1 LAKIEAK
8 ILRKSEKI
16 IAKLFDTDIIVLRI
30 RRVKV
35 YKYRSGIE
43 IYARSCKKG
52 FFCGMLTK
60 EKKGKI
66 IADYR
71 NTDADTGSPE
81 VQIAILTTRINELT
95 GHLKIHPKDHSSRRG
110 LLKMV
115 GTRSSLLKYV
125 SKKDIGRYR
134 KIISRLGLRK

>member
-1 LAKIEAK
+1 
-8 ILRKSEKI
+8 
-16 IAKLFDTDIIVLRI
+16 
-30 RRVKV
+30 
-35 YKYRSGIE
+35 
-43 IYARSCKKG
+43 
-52 FFCGMLTK
+52 MLTK

-71 NTDADTGSPE
+71 ASDADTGSPE
-81 VQIAILTTRINELT
+81 VQIAILTNRINDLT
-95 GHLKIHPKDHSSRRG
+95 GHLKVHPKDHSSRRG